1 MDSDSSDEKVY
12 DEVVDNQGEAY
23 VLDSNDLDEVIGIKE
38 IAESATTEVQR
49 IELVAEKPY
58 DLNLS
63 MGVDV
68 IAVLGFAITGLI
80 VLLSNRQTVKHSLK
94 LIESH
99 ERLSRESAEENVRLT
114 RSEITANNRQAWIN
128 AVRNDVADFIATA
141 YAIWDLYRIKN
152 GRKKTLSEL
161 SNPEYAMKELF
172 EWSRKYN
179 QAIERA
185 EGLSAKIKL
194 LTNPVE
200 DKTKE
205 LIAGIDAAMAR
216 IRIGDKPEE
225 HLHQV
230 VLVSQSI
237 LKEEWERVKKMK

>member
-1 MDSDSSDEKVY
+1 MEANSSDEKGNDGVADTQVEAHVSDSAEVY
-12 DEVVDNQGEAY
+12 DT
-23 VLDSNDLDEVIGIKE
+23 SGILL
-38 IAESATTEVQR
+38 IAENSTTEVQR

-68 IAVLGFAITGLI
+68 IAFLGFAITALI
-80 VLLSNRQTVKHSLK
+80 VLLTNRQTVKYSLK
-94 LIESH
+94 LIESQ
-99 ERLSRESAEENVRLT
+99 ERLSRKSAEENVHLT

-128 AVRNDVADFIATA
+128 TLRNDVADFIAAA
-141 YAIWDLYRIKN
+141 YAIWDLNRIKS
-152 GRKKTLSEL
+152 GRRQTLSEL
-161 SNPEYAMKELF
+161 GNPEYAMKELF
-172 EWSRKYN
+172 EWSSKYN

-205 LIAGIDAAMAR
+205 LVAGLDAAMNR
-216 IRIGDKPEE
+216 IRDGEKPEE
-225 HLHQV
+225 HLHQI

-237 LKEEWERVKKMK
+237 LKEEWERVKEMK